1 MINSADHD
9 HANIVSLPAVS
20 ALLVNYNTAA
30 LTRNSV
36 ASLRAQTV
44 RNPVSGAE
52 GVEVIVVDNA
62 SRPDERC
69 ILDGLD
75 AVVVFNDE
83 NRGYGAALN
92 QALARASGEFILF
105 SNSDTWYFPGALQ
118 KLLENFQRLPRCG
131 AVGPRLWWDLER
143 EFLLPPSDP
152 VTPLSF
158 LRDTLVRRSPFWLR
172 YWAKRWRRLALA
184 YWRAQEPMEQPLL
197 SGACLLTR
205 RDVVAVC
212 GGFDE
217 RFHLYYEDTD
227 WCRRVRAKGYRLYY
241 APAAE
246 VAHLYNQSARQATS
260 TAQQAAV
267 ASLEHYFRKHYGVWS
282 WQFVSWATT
291 QVWSRASQAEITED
305 YIDLGCLTAP
315 PSCAVP
321 EKGRELHLLQL
332 SPQPSCLPAIAH
344 FLAAPQFTLSEK
356 VWEQLAEGEFFAQ
369 LFALPDL
376 QLQGQWRWRKE
387 KMEASGL

>member
-1 MINSADHD
+1 MPTLCPSP
-9 HANIVSLPAVS
+9 PAVS
-20 ALLVNYNTAA
+20 ALIVNYNTAV
-30 LTRNSV
+30 LTGNSV
-36 ASLRAQTV
+36 SSLRAQTV

-69 ILDGLD
+69 ILGGLD

-92 QALARASGEFILF
+92 QALARARGEFLLF
-105 SNSDTWYFPGALQ
+105 SNADTWYFPDALQ
-118 KLLENFQRLPRCG
+118 TLLDHLQLLPRCG

-152 VTPLSF
+152 VTPVSF
-158 LRDTLVRRSPFWLR
+158 LRDILVRRSPFWLR

-184 YWRAQEPMEQPLL
+184 YWCAREPMEQPLL

-227 WCRRVRAKGYRLYY
+227 WCRRVRSKGYRLYY
-241 APAAE
+241 APEAE
-246 VAHLYNQSARQATS
+246 VAHLYNQSARQATE
-260 TAQQAAV
+260 AARQAAA
-267 ASLEHYFRKHYGVWS
+267 ASVEHYFRKHYGAWPWKV
-282 WQFVSWATT
+282 VSWVTT
-291 QVWSRASQAEITED
+291 RVWSRTFQADITED
-305 YIDLGCLTAP
+305 YVDLGRLTAP
-315 PSCAVP
+315 PSCSAP
-321 EKGRELHLLQL
+321 EKERKLYLLQL
-332 SPQPSCLPAIAH
+332 SPQPSCLPAIAR
-344 FLAAPQFTLSEK
+344 FLAAPQFTLSER
-356 VWEQLAEGEFFAQ
+356 VWKQLAEGEFFAK
-369 LFALPDL
+369 LLSLPDL

-387 KMEASGL
+387 KTKTAEPRP